1 MKADFFAPVLF
12 ALGAAVSSFAAT
24 SAPADKAAM
33 LAAEET
39 YELRLERI
47 LNAKGRA
54 ALVEFL
60 QRELRERPRP
70 YVKAWLANYFLYGAE
85 LGLKDVADPAR
96 GYTLALESSQE
107 GSLFG
112 LELLGRATG
121 DGRGVLRNPGQALN
135 ALRAAAEAGRATAMG
150 ELGKYY
156 FFGVGT
162 VADRDVGESWMRRS
176 AQHGAYV
183 GMLYLAEWWEN
194 ARYVGTPNRAK
205 ANALYYGV
213 GELGSGQARAE
224 LRERAKRGDRDAQ
237 KYVHLLFLDYALR
250 GSDPLPAK
258 LRESV
263 KWLEENTAAD
273 DVHVQVALAA
283 ARLERTWPVYDAARA
298 KARLQALAAAG
309 VDDARYY
316 LAQIQW
322 FGIGEKAD
330 PAAAVAIWRELAEK
344 GHRESLARLG
354 WLHWWG
360 NATKYGVPKDAA
372 QAFEFSRRAA
382 DAGSSQ
388 GQLNTADCYT
398 HGIGVEENYYL
409 AAKYY
414 GIAED
419 RGYVS
424 ARRMKDRVLA
434 MVKD

>member
-1 MKADFFAPVLF
+1 MKAEFFLPVAF
-12 ALGAAVSSFAAT
+12 ALGAIAASSVAA
-24 SAPADKAAM
+24 AEPMDKAAM

-39 YELRLERI
+39 YELRLERV
-47 LNAKGRA
+47 LNTKGRPA
-54 ALVEFL
+54 VVDFL
-60 QRELRERPRP
+60 RRELRDRPRP
-70 YVKAWLANYFLYGAE
+70 YVKAWMANYLLYGAE
-85 LGLKDVADPAR
+85 LGLKDVADPPR
-96 GYTLALESSQE
+96 GYALALESCQE

-112 LELLGRATG
+112 LELLGRAAG
-121 DGRGVLRNPGQALN
+121 DGRGVLRNPAQALT
-135 ALRAAAEAGRATAMG
+135 ALRASAEAGRATAMG
-150 ELGKYY
+150 ELGKYF
-156 FFGVGT
+156 FFGIG
-162 VADRDVGESWMRRS
+162 VAPDRDAAEAWMRRS
-176 AQHGAYV
+176 AQRGAYV

-194 ARYVGTPNRAK
+194 AQYVGTPNRAK
-205 ANALYYGV
+205 ANALYYEV
-213 GELGSGQARAE
+213 GELGSSQARGE
-224 LRERAKRGDRDAQ
+224 LRKRAQGGDREAQ
-237 KYVHLLFLDYALR
+237 KYVNLLFLDYALR

-263 KWLEENTAAD
+263 KWLEENAAAD
-273 DVHVQVALAA
+273 DVPVQVALAA
-283 ARLERTWPVYDAARA
+283 ARLERTWPVFDAVRA

-316 LAQIQW
+316 LAEVQW

-330 PAAAVAIWRELAEK
+330 PTAAVATWRALADK
-344 GHRESLARLG
+344 GHREALARLG

-360 NATKYGVPKDAA
+360 NAAKFGVPKDAA
-372 QAFEFSRRAA
+372 QAFAYSRRAA

-419 RGYVS
+419 RGYVN

-434 MVKD
+434 LVKD